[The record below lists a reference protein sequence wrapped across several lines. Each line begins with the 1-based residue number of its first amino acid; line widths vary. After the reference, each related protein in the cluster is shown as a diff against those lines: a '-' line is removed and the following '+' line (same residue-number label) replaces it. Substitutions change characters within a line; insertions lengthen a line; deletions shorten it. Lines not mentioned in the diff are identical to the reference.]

1 MDYDSGILCVVV
13 LTGVLLFYLIPQMA
27 LYYSLLLVA
36 TLWRAAMAKFKSDLS
51 QMAAG
56 IISVFIWFC
65 SFTVAICVSYQSSS
79 TYYLKITNLTVPLPI
94 FWDFFKFQLLFISLC
109 GYAYWKTEK

>member
-1 MDYDSGILCVVV
+1 
-13 LTGVLLFYLIPQMA
+13 
-27 LYYSLLLVA
+27 
-36 TLWRAAMAKFKSDLS
+36 MAKFKSDLS

-65 SFTVAICVSYQSSS
+65 SFTVAICVSYRSSS
-79 TYYLKITNLTVPLPI
+79 TYYLKITNLTVPLPYFLGLLQI
-94 FWDFFKFQLLFISLC
+94 SAGLFISLC

>member
-1 MDYDSGILCVVV
+1 MILGYYVMIV

-27 LYYSLLLVA
+27 LLLFIIVSSY
-36 TLWRAAMAKFKSDLS
+36 WRAAMAKFKSDLS

-65 SFTVAICVSYQSSS
+65 SFTVAICVSHRSSS
-79 TYYLKITNLTVPLPI
+79 TYYLKIANLTVPLPY
-94 FWDFFKFQLLFISLC
+94 FFGLPSNFSWTI
-109 GYAYWKTEK
+109 Y